1 MRKLMFKEKRAKE
14 LLLKMLE
21 DLNRRFK
28 LKLCVRKDRF
38 CGKPELWIANKN
50 YFENRQTETTVN
62 LLGIRDKKP
71 TYAKLFNKLVRHPIN
86 SPAFQRKIVIDIE
99 KMYGSSYEE
108 IMMNLELNGVE

>member
-1 MRKLMFKEKRAKE
+1 MKKLMFKEKRAKE

-21 DLNRRFK
+21 DLNRRFN
-28 LKLCVRKDRF
+28 L
-38 CGKPELWIANKN
+38 ELYIYQNRWHNKNYMWIANKN
-50 YFENRQTETTVN
+50 YFENSIRKTDIN

-71 TYAKLFNKLVRHPIN
+71 TYAKLFNKLVRQPIN

-108 IMMNLELNGVE
+108 IMMNLDLNGVE